1 MSFRHNITAI
11 LPYAVFGTFASC
23 VMFESTPLPLPTST
37 ADTSINFSQLESQV
51 VDSPEQA
58 LNALDD
64 LFLLM
69 GDTDLHLNLLFGR
82 ASLNLL
88 EQRQLS
94 GKLGP
99 GLAADLFSDAERCFS
114 WVIENGESSFY
125 ADALR
130 GLTRTK
136 ARQGDFVDAWDAA
149 LHWYQVAHDEFVL
162 SDHLLIGEVGL
173 GRIIAQRQHGAAE
186 MPAPHL
192 AIESLEAVVQIDSN
206 NYVGRINLADFHTWQ
221 QRPEMAANVLKEAIT
236 AAPDYGVAYQ
246 RLKTLC
252 LGDRNLHTAT
262 LKELCDAVASRGSGS
277 WPARFY
283 SAKLLWYYGEAL
295 YLQARDARV
304 ASDFVKA
311 MTALD
316 KSQQAF
322 EESATHYANF
332 ESSCRAWISIV
343 KTQRVWML
351 RDEGD
356 IDAAIDAAFEVMD
369 YNPSAL
375 KDPLQDQSLANA
387 IDYLIADI
395 YSAGDMRKAID
406 LLRKV
411 CSVDDTVA
419 LFVNNLG
426 LFTRDLAGTL
436 SRRGQ
441 HDEADQLYQESWD
454 VYSRLVELRP
464 EHPRS
469 VNDRALI
476 AVYYLDEHHEFAVQE
491 LRRVISIGEVLLAE
505 MDENVPEEEHRS
517 VDEAVGDAY
526 ENLAYYQVFR
536 LNQVGNAEKL
546 LKASSTHYPFKE
558 RGGVKMIRKKLEQI
572 R

>member
-1 MSFRHNITAI
+1 VAN
-11 LPYAVFGTFASC
+11 
-23 VMFESTPLPLPTST
+23 E
-37 ADTSINFSQLESQV
+37 
-51 VDSPEQA
+51 PERA
-58 LNALDD
+58 LNTLDD
-64 LFLLM
+64 FIYSENPELAERLVY
-69 GDTDLHLNLLFGR
+69 LNILFGQ

-88 EQRQLS
+88 EQRQAA
-94 GKLGP
+94 GALGP
-99 GLAADLFSDAERCFS
+99 ALAADLLTNAEESFSLAA
-114 WVIENGESSFY
+114 SSQQSEY
-125 ADALR
+125 HPAALR
-130 GLTRTK
+130 GLARMQQ
-136 ARQGDFVDAWDAA
+136 RQGGFVDAWEFA
-149 LHWYQVAHDEFVL
+149 LTWHEIAHNDFNL
-162 SDHLLIGEVGL
+162 DDHLLFGEIGLARLV
-173 GRIIAQRQHGAAE
+173 AQHQIGADE
-186 MPAPHL
+186 MAAPHL
-192 AIESLEAVVQIDSN
+192 AIESLEAAIAIDASLYN
-206 NYVGRINLADFHTWQ
+206 SRIKLADFHTWQ
-221 QRPEMAANVLKEAIT
+221 QRQQMAATVLKEAIT

-262 LKELCDAVASRGSGS
+262 LRELCGTIASPGTV
-277 WPARFY
+277 
-283 SAKLLWYYGEAL
+283 LWYYGEAL

-311 MTALD
+311 MAALD

-322 EESATHYANF
+322 EESAALDANF

-351 RDEGD
+351 RDEGN

-375 KDPLQDQSLANA
+375 QDPLEDQSLANA

-395 YSAGDMRKAID
+395 YSGGDMRKAID

-491 LRRVISIGEVLLAE
+491 LHRVISIGEVLLAE

-546 LKASSTHYPFKE
+546 LKASSAHYPFKE
-558 RGGVKMIRKKLEQI
+558 RGGVKMIRNKLEQI

>member
-11 LPYAVFGTFASC
+11 LLCAAMGLFTGCA
-23 VMFESTPLPLPTST
+23 TSEKT
-37 ADTSINFSQLESQV
+37 HTDTRP
-51 VDSPEQA
+51 SPEAQSQRLVEIDFTAIEKDVANEPERA
-58 LNALDD
+58 LNTLDD
-64 LFLLM
+64 FIYSENPELAERLVY
-69 GDTDLHLNLLFGR
+69 LNILFGQ

-88 EQRQLS
+88 EQRQAA
-94 GKLGP
+94 GALGP
-99 GLAADLFSDAERCFS
+99 ALAADLLTNAEESFSLAA
-114 WVIENGESSFY
+114 SSQQSEYHPAAF
-125 ADALR
+125 R
-130 GLTRTK
+130 GLARMQQ
-136 ARQGDFVDAWDAA
+136 RQGGFVDAWEFA
-149 LHWYQVAHDEFVL
+149 LTWHEIAHNDFNL
-162 SDHLLIGEVGL
+162 DDHLLLGEIGLARLV
-173 GRIIAQRQHGAAE
+173 AQHQIGAEE
-186 MPAPHL
+186 MAAPHL
-192 AIESLEAVVQIDSN
+192 AIEALEAAIASDASHYN
-206 NYVGRINLADFHTWQ
+206 SRIKLADFHTWQ
-221 QRPEMAANVLKEAIT
+221 QRQQMAATVLKDAI
-236 AAPDYGVAYQ
+236 ASAPDYGVAYQ

-262 LKELCDAVASRGSGS
+262 LKELCDTVASRGTV
-277 WPARFY
+277 
-283 SAKLLWYYGEAL
+283 LWYYGEAL

-322 EESATHYANF
+322 EESAALDANF

-351 RDEGD
+351 RDEGN
-356 IDAAIDAAFEVMD
+356 IDAAIAAAFEVMD

-375 KDPLQDQSLANA
+375 KDPLEDQSLANA

-411 CSVDDTVA
+411 CLVDDTVA
-419 LFVNNLG
+419 VFVNNLG

-441 HDEADQLYQESWD
+441 HDEAAQLYQESWD

-491 LRRVISIGEVLLAE
+491 LHRVISIGEVLLAE

-546 LKASSTHYPFKE
+546 LKASSAHYPFQE
-558 RGGVKMIRKKLEQI
+558 RGGVKMIRNKLEQI

>member
-11 LPYAVFGTFASC
+11 LLCAAMALFASC
-23 VMFESTPLPLPTST
+23 ATSEKT
-37 ADTSINFSQLESQV
+37 HTDVASSPGAQSERLVEIDFTVLENDV
-51 VDSPEQA
+51 VNEPERA
-58 LNALDD
+58 LNTLDD
-64 LFLLM
+64 LIYSDNSQIAEDVL
-69 GDTDLHLNLLFGR
+69 TNILFGQ

-88 EQRQLS
+88 EQRQAA
-94 GKLGP
+94 GALGP
-99 GLAADLFSDAERCFS
+99 ALAADLLTNAEESFSLAA
-114 WVIENGESSFY
+114 SSQQSEYHPAAF
-125 ADALR
+125 R
-130 GLTRTK
+130 GLARMQQ
-136 ARQGDFVDAWDAA
+136 RQGGFVDAWEFA
-149 LHWYQVAHDEFVL
+149 LTWHEIAHNDFNL
-162 SDHLLIGEVGL
+162 DDHLLLGEIGLARLV
-173 GRIIAQRQHGAAE
+173 AQHQIGAEE
-186 MPAPHL
+186 MAAPHL
-192 AIESLEAVVQIDSN
+192 AIESLEAAIASDASLYN
-206 NYVGRINLADFHTWQ
+206 SRIKLADFHTWQ
-221 QRPEMAANVLKEAIT
+221 QRQQMAATVLKDAI
-236 AAPDYGVAYQ
+236 ASAPDYGVAYQ

-262 LKELCDAVASRGSGS
+262 LKELCDTVASRGTV
-277 WPARFY
+277 
-283 SAKLLWYYGEAL
+283 LWYYGEAL

-322 EESATHYANF
+322 EESAALDANF

-351 RDEGD
+351 RDEGN
-356 IDAAIDAAFEVMD
+356 IDAAIAAAFEVMD

-375 KDPLQDQSLANA
+375 KDPLEDQSLANA

-411 CSVDDTVA
+411 CLVDDTVA
-419 LFVNNLG
+419 VFVNNLG

-441 HDEADQLYQESWD
+441 HAEAAQLYQESWD

-491 LRRVISIGEVLLAE
+491 LHRVISIGEVLLAE

-546 LKASSTHYPFKE
+546 LKASSAHYPFQE
-558 RGGVKMIRKKLEQI
+558 RGGVKMIRNKLEQI

>member
-11 LPYAVFGTFASC
+11 LLCAAMSLFASC
-23 VMFESTPLPLPTST
+23 ATSEKT
-37 ADTSINFSQLESQV
+37 HTDAAP
-51 VDSPEQA
+51 SPEAQSDRLVEIDFTALEKDVVSDPERA
-58 LNALDD
+58 LNTLDD
-64 LFLLM
+64 FIYSDNPELAERLVY
-69 GDTDLHLNLLFGR
+69 LNILFGQ

-88 EQRQLS
+88 EQRQAA
-94 GKLGP
+94 GALGP
-99 GLAADLFSDAERCFS
+99 ALAADLLTNAEESFSLAT
-114 WVIENGESSFY
+114 SSQQSEYHPAAF
-125 ADALR
+125 R
-130 GLTRTK
+130 GLARMQQ
-136 ARQGDFVDAWDAA
+136 RQGSFVDAWEFA
-149 LHWYQVAHDEFVL
+149 LTWYEIAHNDFSL
-162 SDHLLIGEVGL
+162 DDHLLIGEIGL
-173 GRIIAQRQHGAAE
+173 ARLVAQHQIGADE
-186 MPAPHL
+186 MAAPHL
-192 AIESLEAVVQIDSN
+192 AIESLEAAIAIDASLYN
-206 NYVGRINLADFHTWQ
+206 SRIKLADFHTWQ
-221 QRPEMAANVLKEAIT
+221 QRQQIAATILKDAIT
-236 AAPDYGVAYQ
+236 ASPNYGVAYQ

-262 LKELCDAVASRGSGS
+262 LKELCETVASRGTV
-277 WPARFY
+277 
-283 SAKLLWYYGEAL
+283 LWYYGEAL

-322 EESATHYANF
+322 EESAALDANF

-351 RDEGD
+351 RDEGN
-356 IDAAIDAAFEVMD
+356 IDAAIAAAFEVMD

-375 KDPLQDQSLANA
+375 KDPLEDQSLANA

-411 CSVDDTVA
+411 CSVDDSVA

-436 SRRGQ
+436 IRREQ
-441 HDEADQLYQESWD
+441 HNEAAQLYQESWD

-491 LRRVISIGEVLLAE
+491 LHRVISIGEALLAE
-505 MDENVPEEEHRS
+505 MDENVPEEERRS

-546 LKASSTHYPFKE
+546 LKASSAHYPFKE
-558 RGGVKMIRKKLEQI
+558 RDGVKMIRNKLEQI

>member
-11 LPYAVFGTFASC
+11 LLCAAMGLFASC
-23 VMFESTPLPLPTST
+23 ATSEKTHADSTPAALAWERVVSLD
-37 ADTSINFSQLESQV
+37 ADV
-51 VDSPEQA
+51 VNDPERA
-58 LNALDD
+58 LNTLDD
-64 LFLLM
+64 LIY
-69 GDTDLHLNLLFGR
+69 GENPEIAKDVQLNIYFGQ

-88 EQRQLS
+88 EQRQAA
-94 GKLGP
+94 GALGP
-99 GLAADLFSDAERCFS
+99 ALAADLLTNAKESFSLATRSQQSEYHPAAS
-114 WVIENGESSFY
+114 
-125 ADALR
+125 R
-130 GLTRTK
+130 GLARTQQ
-136 ARQGDFVDAWDAA
+136 RQGGFVNAWEFALSWHEMAHNDFDLD
-149 LHWYQVAHDEFVL
+149 
-162 SDHLLIGEVGL
+162 DHLLFGEIGL
-173 GRIIAQRQHGAAE
+173 SRLAYQQRTYGASE
-186 MPAPHL
+186 MAAPHL
-192 AIESLEAVVQIDSN
+192 AIESLEAAIAIDASLYN
-206 NYVGRINLADFHTWQ
+206 SRIKLADFHTWQ
-221 QRPEMAANVLKEAIT
+221 QRQQMAATVLKEAIT

-262 LKELCDAVASRGSGS
+262 LKELCSTVASPGTV
-277 WPARFY
+277 
-283 SAKLLWYYGEAL
+283 LWYYGEAL

-316 KSQQAF
+316 QSQQAF
-322 EESATHYANF
+322 EESAALDANF

-351 RDEGD
+351 RDEGN
-356 IDAAIDAAFEVMD
+356 IDAAIAAAFEVMD

-375 KDPLQDQSLANA
+375 QDPLEDQSLANA

-395 YSAGDMRKAID
+395 YSGGDMRKAID

-426 LFTRDLAGTL
+426 LFTRDLAGSL

-441 HDEADQLYQESWD
+441 DDEADQLYQESWD

-491 LRRVISIGEVLLAE
+491 LHRVISIGEVLLSE

-558 RGGVKMIRKKLEQI
+558 RDGVIMIRKKLEQI

>member
-11 LPYAVFGTFASC
+11 LLCAAMALFASC
-23 VMFESTPLPLPTST
+23 ATSEKT
-37 ADTSINFSQLESQV
+37 HTDVAS
-51 VDSPEQA
+51 SPEAQSERLVEIDFTVLENDVVNEPERA
-58 LNALDD
+58 LNTLDD
-64 LFLLM
+64 LIYSDNSQIAEDVL
-69 GDTDLHLNLLFGR
+69 TNILFGQ

-88 EQRQLS
+88 EQRQAA
-94 GKLGP
+94 GALGP
-99 GLAADLFSDAERCFS
+99 ALAADLLTNAEESFSLAA
-114 WVIENGESSFY
+114 SSQQSEYHPAAF
-125 ADALR
+125 R
-130 GLTRTK
+130 GLARMQQ
-136 ARQGDFVDAWDAA
+136 RQGGFVDAWEFA
-149 LHWYQVAHDEFVL
+149 LTWHEIAHNDFNL
-162 SDHLLIGEVGL
+162 DDHLLLGEIGLARLV
-173 GRIIAQRQHGAAE
+173 AQHQIGADE
-186 MPAPHL
+186 MAAPHL
-192 AIESLEAVVQIDSN
+192 AIESLEAAIAIDASLYN
-206 NYVGRINLADFHTWQ
+206 SRIKLADFHTWQ
-221 QRPEMAANVLKEAIT
+221 QRQQMAATVLKDAI
-236 AAPDYGVAYQ
+236 ASAPDYGVAYQ

-262 LKELCDAVASRGSGS
+262 LKELCDTVASRGTV
-277 WPARFY
+277 
-283 SAKLLWYYGEAL
+283 LWYYGEAL

-322 EESATHYANF
+322 EESAALDANF
-332 ESSCRAWISIV
+332 ESSCRAWMSIV

-351 RDEGD
+351 RDEGN
-356 IDAAIDAAFEVMD
+356 IDAAIAAAFEVMD

-375 KDPLQDQSLANA
+375 KDPLEDQSLANA

-411 CSVDDTVA
+411 CLVDDTVA
-419 LFVNNLG
+419 VFVNNLG

-441 HDEADQLYQESWD
+441 HDEAAQLYQESWD

-491 LRRVISIGEVLLAE
+491 LHRVISIGEVLLAE

-546 LKASSTHYPFKE
+546 LKASSAHYPFKE
-558 RGGVKMIRKKLEQI
+558 RGGVKMIRNKLEQI

>member
-11 LPYAVFGTFASC
+11 LLCAAMGLLASC
-23 VMFESTPLPLPTST
+23 ATTEKTH
-37 ADTSINFSQLESQV
+37 ADAAP
-51 VDSPEQA
+51 SPEAQSERLVEIDFTALETEVVNEPERA
-58 LNALDD
+58 LNVLDD
-64 LFLLM
+64 LIYSEYPEIS
-69 GDTDLHLNLLFGR
+69 GDIPTNLFFGQ

-88 EQRQLS
+88 EQRQAA
-94 GKLGP
+94 GALGP
-99 GLAADLFSDAERCFS
+99 SLAADLLTNAEESFSLAARSQQSEYHPAAF
-114 WVIENGESSFY
+114 
-125 ADALR
+125 R
-130 GLTRTK
+130 GLARMQQ
-136 ARQGDFVDAWDAA
+136 RQGGFVDAWEFA
-149 LHWYQVAHDEFVL
+149 LAWHEIAHNDFNL
-162 SDHLLIGEVGL
+162 DDHLLLGEIGLARLV
-173 GRIIAQRQHGAAE
+173 AQHQIGADE
-186 MPAPHL
+186 MAAPHL
-192 AIESLEAVVQIDSN
+192 AIESLEAAIAIDASLYN
-206 NYVGRINLADFHTWQ
+206 SRIKLADFHTWQ
-221 QRPEMAANVLKEAIT
+221 QRQQMAATVLKEAIT

-262 LKELCDAVASRGSGS
+262 LRELCGTIASPGTV
-277 WPARFY
+277 
-283 SAKLLWYYGEAL
+283 LWYYGEAL

-322 EESATHYANF
+322 EESAALVANF

-351 RDEGD
+351 RDEGN

-375 KDPLQDQSLANA
+375 QDPLEDQSLANA

-395 YSAGDMRKAID
+395 YSGGDMRKALE

-441 HDEADQLYQESWD
+441 HDEAAQLYQESWD

-491 LRRVISIGEVLLAE
+491 LHRVISIGEVLLAE

-546 LKASSTHYPFKE
+546 LKASSAHYPFKE
-558 RGGVKMIRKKLEQI
+558 RGGVKMIRNKLEQI

>member
-1 MSFRHNITAI
+1 MNFRHNITAI
-11 LPYAVFGTFASC
+11 ILCAAMGLFASC
-23 VMFESTPLPLPTST
+23 ATSEKT
-37 ADTSINFSQLESQV
+37 HADAAP
-51 VDSPEQA
+51 SPEAQSESLVEIDFTALGNDVVNEPERA
-58 LNALDD
+58 LNRLDD
-64 LFLLM
+64 FIYSENPELAERLVY
-69 GDTDLHLNLLFGR
+69 LNILFGQ

-88 EQRQLS
+88 EQRQAA
-94 GKLGP
+94 GALGP
-99 GLAADLFSDAERCFS
+99 ALAADLLTNAEESFSLAA
-114 WVIENGESSFY
+114 SSQQSEY
-125 ADALR
+125 HPAALR
-130 GLTRTK
+130 GLARMQQ
-136 ARQGDFVDAWDAA
+136 RQGGFVDAWEFA
-149 LHWYQVAHDEFVL
+149 LTWHEIAHNDFNL
-162 SDHLLIGEVGL
+162 DDHLLFGEIGLARLV
-173 GRIIAQRQHGAAE
+173 AQHQIGADE
-186 MPAPHL
+186 MAAPHL
-192 AIESLEAVVQIDSN
+192 AIESLEAAIAIDASLYN
-206 NYVGRINLADFHTWQ
+206 SRIKLADFHTWQ
-221 QRPEMAANVLKEAIT
+221 QRQQMAATVLKEAIT

-262 LKELCDAVASRGSGS
+262 LRELCGTIASPGTV
-277 WPARFY
+277 
-283 SAKLLWYYGEAL
+283 LWYYGEAL

-311 MTALD
+311 MAALD

-322 EESATHYANF
+322 EESAALDANF

-375 KDPLQDQSLANA
+375 QDPLEDQSLANA

-395 YSAGDMRKAID
+395 YSGGDMRKAID

-491 LRRVISIGEVLLAE
+491 LHRVISIGEVLLAE

-546 LKASSTHYPFKE
+546 LKASSAHYPFKE
-558 RGGVKMIRKKLEQI
+558 RGGVKMIRNKLEQI

>member
-58 LNALDD
+58 LNTLDD

-114 WVIENGESSFY
+114 WVIENGESSYY
-125 ADALR
+125 AAALR

-162 SDHLLIGEVGL
+162 SDHLLIGEIGL

-186 MPAPHL
+186 MPAPYL
-192 AIESLEAVVQIDSN
+192 AIESLEAVVQIDGK

-221 QRPEMAANVLKEAIT
+221 QRPEMAAKVLKAAIV
-236 AAPDYGVAYQ
+236 AAPDQGTAYQ

-252 LGDRNLHTAT
+252 IANRNLHTAT
-262 LKELCDAVASRGSGS
+262 LEDAINNIDHPKST
-277 WPARFY
+277 
-283 SAKLLWYYGEAL
+283 LWYYGEAL
-295 YLQARDARV
+295 YLQARDART

-311 MTALD
+311 MAALNN
-316 KSQQAF
+316 SESAF
-322 EESATHYANF
+322 EQSASLDEGFVY
-332 ESSCRAWISIV
+332 SCRAWISIV
-343 KTQRVWML
+343 KTQRIWVL
-351 RDEGD
+351 REDQL
-356 IDAAIDAAFEVMD
+356 IDAAITATLEVID
-369 YNPSAL
+369 YNPAAL
-375 KDPLQDQSLANA
+375 KDPLQDQSLGHA

-395 YSAGDMRKAID
+395 YRSGDMRKAIT
-406 LLRKV
+406 LLRDV
-411 CSVDDTVA
+411 CRADDTVA

-426 LFTRDLAGTL
+426 LFTRDLARMI
-436 SRRGQ
+436 SDNGQ
-441 HDEADQLYQESWD
+441 DAEALQLYQESWD
-454 VYSRLVELRP
+454 VYSRLVDLRP

-469 VNDRALI
+469 INDRALI
-476 AVYYLDEHHEFAVQE
+476 AIYYLDEHHEFAVQE
-491 LRRVISIGEVLLAE
+491 LHRVISIGEALLAE
-505 MDENVPEEEHRS
+505 MDKNVPEAEQRA

-536 LNQVGNAEKL
+536 LNQVGDAEKL
-546 LKASSTHYPFKE
+546 LNISNTHYPFKE
-558 RGGVKMIRKKLEQI
+558 RDGVRMIRNKLEQI